1 MRNLPCLPHFPH
13 ILHPCHSHIETNI
26 MEIAGYTARERHL
39 AATAPQQ
46 RVQERLD
53 ISVRFCHASEGSVG
67 CSGQP
72 RTLVEPGHHTY
83 YLLAGSRPLD
93 LSPRRRAMHV
103 PAIRAGVGDGT
114 VSPKAASTAP
124 LWMAAFQSPS
134 TTRFSFISGR
144 SRRPTICDL
153 GSS

>member
-1 MRNLPCLPHFPH
+1 MLTTLPTHLTPLPLAYRNKHHGNCRLYGTGKTSRSHRSTATSPGAPRDISHVLPCVKGFCG
-13 ILHPCHSHIETNI
+13 IFW
-26 MEIAGYTARERHL
+26 
-39 AATAPQQ
+39 ATTHTCGA
-46 RVQERLD
+46 V
-53 ISVRFCHASEGSVG
+53 AS
-67 CSGQP
+67 
-72 RTLVEPGHHTY
+72 Y

-103 PAIRAGVGDGT
+103 PAIHAGVGDGT

-144 SRRPTICDL
+144 SRQPTTCDL
-153 GSS
+153 ESW